1 MESRMVYPTRDDF
14 NRFFN
19 PRTYLEENFG
29 AVDDEDLFTI
39 RFICSCL
46 KPIEHPLSIHEF
58 GGGPTLYSVA
68 ALVSKARE
76 IHFSDAVEANLR
88 EVETWIKASPAAFDW
103 KDHIRLA
110 LEAEGL
116 PVDQNAII
124 KREADMRRLI
134 TKIMV
139 CDAQAP
145 NPLEPYH
152 FSYDLVTAHHCTDV
166 AATNVDEWFQV
177 IKNVSSLVRPG
188 GYLLLSVTTGSTSY
202 TVGDKVFHCVDLTPT
217 QIEKGYCLSG
227 YDPVSI
233 HIQTHRNEL
242 QREYSGIIMAIGRK
256 SLIKEKGQ
264 PA

>member
-1 MESRMVYPTRDDF
+1 MIYPTRDDF

-39 RFICSCL
+39 KFIVSSL
-46 KPIEHPLSIHEF
+46 DQIENQLLIHEF

-88 EVETWIKASPAAFDW
+88 EVESWIKASPAAFNW
-103 KDHIRLA
+103 KDHIRLS
-110 LEAEGL
+110 LETEGR
-116 PVDQNAII
+116 PADQDAILQ
-124 KREADMRRLI
+124 REDDMRRLI

-139 CDAQAP
+139 CDAQAQ
-145 NPLEPYH
+145 NPLAPYH

-177 IKNVSSLVRPG
+177 IKNVGSLVRPG

-202 TVGDKVFHCVDLTPT
+202 TIGEKVFHCVDLTPT
-217 QIEKGYCLSG
+217 EIEQGYRLAG
-227 YDPVSI
+227 YDPDSISVS
-233 HIQTHRNEL
+233 THRNEL
-242 QREYSGIIMAIGRK
+242 KREYSGIIMAMARK
-256 SLIKEKGQ
+256 SLINEKGQ
-264 PA
+264 PI